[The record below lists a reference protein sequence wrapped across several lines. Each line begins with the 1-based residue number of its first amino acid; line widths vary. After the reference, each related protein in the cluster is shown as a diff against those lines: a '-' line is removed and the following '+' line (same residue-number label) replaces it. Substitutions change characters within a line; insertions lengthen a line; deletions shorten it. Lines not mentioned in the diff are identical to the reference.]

1 MILEVSF
8 ELDRRGFPLSIDF
21 AAEARGITAIFG
33 PSGAG
38 KTTLINVIAGL
49 IRPDKGK
56 ICLAGETLYDSETKL
71 YVPTR
76 GRRIGYVFQDG
87 RLFPHLKVRDNL
99 LYGWRR
105 RGKPVPEHEI
115 DKIVELLGIGSL
127 LMRRPAGLSG
137 GERQR
142 VALGRALL
150 SGPKLLLLDEPLAA
164 LDHSRKEEILPYL
177 EGLRD
182 EARVPILVVSHS
194 IEEVTR
200 LADNMV
206 LLNNGKVAAS
216 GSVSG
221 IMSRLDLF
229 PLTGR
234 FEAGAVIDC
243 LIERQDSAF
252 NLTELRF
259 DHGSLTVPGLQ
270 GRPGDSVRVR
280 IRARDIILALAP
292 LSEVS
297 ANNQIAAKVVE
308 IRQDPG
314 PYVDVSLGCGNT
326 TLLARVTRKS
336 KERLNL
342 RPGLDIF
349 AVVKSVTVERRGGR
363 SARPAP
369 ASTPTDA

>member
-1 MILEVSF
+1 MNLEVSF
-8 ELDRRGFPLSIDF
+8 ELDRRGFPLAIDF

-49 IRPDKGK
+49 IRPDKGR
-56 ICLAGETLYDSETKL
+56 ISLAGETLYDSQTKVYL
-71 YVPTR
+71 PTR

-105 RGKPVPEHEI
+105 RGKPVSVQEI
-115 DKIVELLGIGSL
+115 DKVTELLGIGNL
-127 LMRRPAGLSG
+127 LQRRPAGLSG

-150 SGPKLLLLDEPLAA
+150 SGPRLLLLDEPLAA
-164 LDHSRKEEILPYL
+164 LDNTRKEEILPYL
-177 EGLRD
+177 ESLRD

-200 LADNMV
+200 LADSMV
-206 LLNNGKVAAS
+206 LLNHGKVAAC
-216 GSVSG
+216 GPVSS

-243 LIERQDSAF
+243 RIVRQDSEF
-252 NLTELRF
+252 SLTELSF
-259 DHGSLTVPGLQ
+259 DQGSMIVPGLQ
-270 GRPGDSVRVR
+270 GEPGDSVRVR

-292 LSEVS
+292 LSDVS
-297 ANNQIAAKVVE
+297 ANNQIAAKVAE
-308 IRQDPG
+308 IREDPG
-314 PYVDVSLGCGNT
+314 PYVDVSLACGGT

-336 KERLNL
+336 TERLQL
-342 RPGLDIF
+342 RPGLDLY
-349 AVVKSVTVERRGGR
+349 AVIKSVTVERRGSRG
-363 SARPAP
+363 ARPNESAG
-369 ASTPTDA
+369 ARDA